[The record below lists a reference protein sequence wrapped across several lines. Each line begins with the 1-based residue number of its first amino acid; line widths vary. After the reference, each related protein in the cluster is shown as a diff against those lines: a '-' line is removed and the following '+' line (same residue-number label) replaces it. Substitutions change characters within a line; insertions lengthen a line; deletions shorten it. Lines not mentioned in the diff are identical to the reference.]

1 MFEFVPPEWREKDH
15 LSGPTRALQRAA
27 DKGDADGALHALRRL
42 RAFCDESNDCSLSGD
57 TKSGALPLAFYNA
70 ALRACKRSRPPA
82 HVEARYLAWLRAS
95 VGSAGPEDT
104 P

>member
-1 MFEFVPPEWREKDH
+1 MLTDFGLGLAQDKEPSSAARH
-15 LSGPTRALQRAA
+15 LLPRSPLTTTFPQRS
-27 DKGDADGALHALRRL
+27 
-42 RAFCDESNDCSLSGD
+42 CESTVLTTFGS
-57 TKSGALPLAFYNA
+57 ALP
-70 ALRACKRSRPPA
+70 ALEARILELHPYDTPEVVALEPA